1 MQPNPTQLEWMAI
14 FEHWRRKNISK
25 MGRREEDVRVVAV
38 AAQGLFGKTDQG
50 VFQQEEA
57 WLMHAKRKEEGGAGH
72 AMPITFVIM
81 IITLIITLLR
91 ALQLHTKVQE
101 DKFNLVIMIILSY
114 SPTPPTTGGTST
126 RGRWIQVEKIAIF
139 WTDSYIFCAST
150 KKICS

>member
-1 MQPNPTQLEWMAI
+1 
-14 FEHWRRKNISK
+14 
-25 MGRREEDVRVVAV
+25 
-38 AAQGLFGKTDQG
+38 
-50 VFQQEEA
+50 
-57 WLMHAKRKEEGGAGH
+57 MHAKRKEEGGAGH

-126 RGRWIQVEKIAIF
+126 RGEMNTSRKDSNLLNGFIYLLRVNKENMFLISLPYTHISMLHVQRYDVRIF
-139 WTDSYIFCAST
+139 KLTQR
-150 KKICS
+150 